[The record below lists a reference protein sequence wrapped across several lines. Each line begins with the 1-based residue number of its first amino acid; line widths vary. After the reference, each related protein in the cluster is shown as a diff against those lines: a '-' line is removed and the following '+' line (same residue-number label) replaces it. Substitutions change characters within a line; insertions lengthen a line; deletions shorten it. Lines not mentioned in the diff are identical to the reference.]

1 MATKK
6 EKKQLIDKI
15 KYGNKKYKFSIGRYG
30 GETVMGTITREQ
42 YEYWKDRDDELQ
54 EYVMGFDREEYER
67 EHNIPDE
74 AKFSGDWYEQDNVE
88 HICGGEVSDGNY
100 LQIDEFDQD
109 GNPIKNADGTF
120 KMWEPIALGIESRD
134 KHGIKTNDYQQFDED
149 HNAVNNKC
157 YFYGQMFNKG
167 GWHNEELVELGEELD
182 TNKITLNCSEV
193 QGWLLCNSISYEG
206 LSEDIHLSED
216 STGSSQTCCVREGG
230 QNPDTMAAEEDA
242 DEPPAPSPEE
252 QMRWMAEMMKKEAKE
267 KSKKKKV
274 KAKKTVKGKKQTK
287 KKKEKK

>member
-1 MATKK
+1 
-6 EKKQLIDKI
+6 
-15 KYGNKKYKFSIGRYG
+15 
-30 GETVMGTITREQ
+30 
-42 YEYWKDRDDELQ
+42 
-54 EYVMGFDREEYER
+54 
-67 EHNIPDE
+67 
-74 AKFSGDWYEQDNVE
+74 
-88 HICGGEVSDGNY
+88 
-100 LQIDEFDQD
+100 
-109 GNPIKNADGTF
+109 
-120 KMWEPIALGIESRD
+120 
-134 KHGIKTNDYQQFDED
+134 
-149 HNAVNNKC
+149 
-157 YFYGQMFNKG
+157 
-167 GWHNEELVELGEELD
+167 LGEELD